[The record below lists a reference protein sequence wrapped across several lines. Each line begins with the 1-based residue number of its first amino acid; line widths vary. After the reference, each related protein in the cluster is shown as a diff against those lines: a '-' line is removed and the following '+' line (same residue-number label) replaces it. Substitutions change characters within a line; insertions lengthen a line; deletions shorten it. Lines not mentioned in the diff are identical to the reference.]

1 MCWWLEQEKSYVTG
15 LEAANRVV
23 DFLEEGSFA
32 KIVPVDEEEP
42 HVEAL
47 RGLNRRIDEIRSQLP
62 FNGFFL

>member
-1 MCWWLEQEKSYVTG
+1 MTG